1 MGEPIRIA
9 IVGTGNIARV
19 HAKALAALITG
30 TGAAGGEAAARVA
43 ALVAVMDVDDRQ
55 LHSFG
60 TEFGVRETSGTFL
73 TCSARGGLISCT
85 SARRGPPTIRWRSAA
100 CAPG

>member
-60 TEFGVRETSGTFL
+60 TEFGVRETYRHLPDLLSQGRL
-73 TCSARGGLISCT
+73 DLVHLCT
-85 SARRGPPTIRWRSAA
+85 PRPPTIRWRSAA